1 MQIRIR
7 SIKGIPRSILV
18 KREDLTGLVLADDSL
33 TKSFFVNVISEVDQ
47 DIQILLSQMT
57 IGGVVTVLVIL
68 ARNKRKTELGGR
80 LGRRRAGSANGTDF
94 STSHK
99 AVPIVSSRAKSV
111 DFRVNGMTEFL

>member
-1 MQIRIR
+1 MD
-7 SIKGIPRSILV
+7 
-18 KREDLTGLVLADDSL
+18 DLKMLAGPIHVGGGMVRNCF
-33 TKSFFVNVISEVDQ
+33 TWQPMVNS
-47 DIQILLSQMT
+47 
-57 IGGVVTVLVIL
+57 IL